1 MGILIDSALG
11 LAWQPEGE
19 ACSDQAKLL
28 RKAWSAVY
36 TVVRHEKAVHARLM
50 AKQIRSF
57 LPFYTSTR
65 RWRNGVRR
73 EIQHP
78 LWPGYLFVC
87 FGADERVRV
96 LQSAGVVHI
105 VGNGS
110 SPLSLDDHEMHALRI
125 GSQCASVRPHPFS
138 SAGSTLRIKS
148 GPLRGLEGYVE
159 KDGCDLKFVVNIH
172 LIQRSYSISVQA
184 SDLASVDRV
193 EDWSCLR
200 LEKCDTSGA
209 SRTVSHLL

>member
-1 MGILIDSALG
+1 MEVSWVGILIDSALG

-57 LPFYTSTR
+57 LPFYTSAR

-125 GSQCASVRPHPFS
+125 GSHGHPSAPSFS
-138 SAGSTLRIKS
+138 SAGSVSASNPDLC
-148 GPLRGLEGYVE
+148 EGSKVTWR
-159 KDGCDLKFVVNIH
+159 KMDAI
-172 LIQRSYSISVQA
+172 
-184 SDLASVDRV
+184 
-193 EDWSCLR
+193 
-200 LEKCDTSGA
+200 
-209 SRTVSHLL
+209 